1 MNQLPQMFQTM
12 RGAHPVRDL
21 MNVQRQIDR
30 FLDEWPS
37 ATTPASQGQGS
48 SHALQCEVSETE
60 KSYECWAE
68 LPGIPKDAI
77 KVEVDDNVLTISAER
92 KEDKKD
98 ASHKKHLSEFRYGLY
113 QRTFQLPSA
122 VDAERVQAG
131 FENGVLH
138 VSVPKKEVAT
148 KSRRIPIR

>member
-1 MNQLPQMFQTM
+1 MNDMLQTM
-12 RGAHPVRDL
+12 RWAHPVRDL

-30 FLDEWPS
+30 FLDEWPTRD
-37 ATTPASQGQGS
+37 AHGASGS
-48 SHALQCEVSETE
+48 GMTRAVQCELAESDKNYDV
-60 KSYECWAE
+60 WAE

-92 KEDKKD
+92 KEEKRD
-98 ASHKKHLSEFRYGLY
+98 AATKRHISELHYGLF
-113 QRTFQLPSA
+113 QRSFELPTA
-122 VDAERVQAG
+122 VDAERVQAT

-138 VSVPKKEVAT
+138 VSVPKKEVAA